1 MKEKRLLNVLGQVD
15 EKYIA
20 EAIPN
25 KNRRKHSYKKLA
37 IIAACLCLLFG
48 LSIVAYAS
56 NWFGLQD
63 LLLPDI
69 SGTSLEEK
77 KEEGTIGLS
86 GYKGSPEWQALA
98 EWQAFVNEYDPDGT
112 IYQNKDNRLDDSFAR
127 YSCYLVYSQEMADRM
142 DEIATKYSLNLHTT
156 SFNLQTNQE
165 VLGTLGDFRKSC
177 SGYYTYMYE
186 DGTFQVDGTIQFED
200 IGAWDYQ
207 LLRAVKGTFH
217 NAMLDIGEVSE
228 YQEILYETAGGI
240 SVTLALG
247 PDKVLILADLA
258 DSFVTVHIPYGTE
271 NGIEQIHLEKLADSI
286 NFAALTPVV
295 KPQINDTTHI
305 VEKDE
310 AARKVYAAT
319 LRNLLYSNILP
330 DGKKTETAVDVG
342 RTYSKFGINDVD
354 NDGKEE
360 LIILYDPGL
369 TAASKGYILGYDTD
383 TKEIHI
389 QLEEYPYFAF
399 LEHGNLKALSSH
411 NQTWGKM
418 WPYSLYQYLP
428 ESDIYELRGIVWSE
442 DKAIFEANGV
452 SERYPDYAD
461 VSGNGT
467 VYYIDEE
474 TWGTTPTDEAEYLSW
489 LKENQG
495 DSEEVK
501 IEYLALTEENV
512 LTIE

>member
-25 KNRRKHSYKKLA
+25 KSRRKHSYKKLA

-69 SGTSLEEK
+69 SGTSPEENG
-77 KEEGTIGLS
+77 EDGMIGLS
-86 GYKGSPEWQALA
+86 GYQGSSEWKALA
-98 EWQAFVNEYDPDGT
+98 EWQVFVNEYDPNGT
-112 IYQNKDNRLDDSFAR
+112 FFQATDNRLDDSFVR
-127 YSCYLVYSQEMADRM
+127 YSCYLVYSQEMADKI

-156 SFNLQTNQE
+156 SINLQTNQE
-165 VLGTLGDFRKSC
+165 VLATLGDFGEDER
-177 SGYYTYMYE
+177 GYYTYMYE
-186 DGTFQVDGTIQFED
+186 DGTFEVLGTIQFED

-217 NAMLDIGEVSE
+217 NAMLDVGDVSK
-228 YQEILYETAGGI
+228 YQETSYETACGI

-247 PDKVLILADLA
+247 PEQVLILADLA

-295 KPQINDTTHI
+295 KPQISDTTHI
-305 VEKDE
+305 SKKDE
-310 AARKVYAAT
+310 ETRKIYAAT

-330 DGKKTETAVDVG
+330 DGKEAELAVG
-342 RTYSKFGINDVD
+342 ENSKFGISDVD

-389 QLEEYPYFAF
+389 QLMEYPYFAF
-399 LEHGNLKALSSH
+399 LENGNIKALSSH

-418 WPYSLYQYLP
+418 WPYSLYQYDA
-428 ESDIYELRGIVWSE
+428 ENDVYELSGIVWSE
-442 DKAIFEANGV
+442 DKAIFEVNGV
-452 SERYPDYAD
+452 SERYPEYAD
-461 VSGNGT
+461 ISGAGT

-474 TWGTTPTDEAEYLSW
+474 TWGTSPTDEAEYLSW
-489 LKENQG
+489 LKEKQG
-495 DSEEVK
+495 DSEEIK
-501 IEYLALTEENV
+501 IEYLAFTEENI
-512 LTIE
+512 LKIE

>member
-25 KNRRKHSYKKLA
+25 KNRRKRGYKKLV

-69 SGTSLEEK
+69 SGTSSEENG
-77 KEEGTIGLS
+77 EDGMIGLS
-86 GYKGSPEWQALA
+86 GYQGSSEWKALA
-98 EWQAFVNEYDPDGT
+98 EWKAFINEYDPDGT
-112 IYQNKDNRLDDSFAR
+112 IFQTTDNRLDDSFAR

-165 VLGTLGDFRKSC
+165 VLETLGDFRKSC

-200 IGAWDYQ
+200 IGSWDYQ

-217 NAMLDIGEVSE
+217 NAMLDIGDVSE
-228 YQEILYETAGGI
+228 YQEILYETACGI

-247 PDKVLILADLA
+247 PEQVLILADLA
-258 DSFVTVHIPYGTE
+258 DSFVTVHIPYGTN
-271 NGIEQIHLEKLADSI
+271 NGIKQIHLEKLADSI
-286 NFAALTPVV
+286 NFAALTPAV
-295 KPQINDTTHI
+295 KPQISDTTEI
-305 VEKDE
+305 PKKDE
-310 AARKVYAAT
+310 ETRKVYAAT

-330 DGKKTETAVDVG
+330 DGKETETAVDVG
-342 RTYSKFGINDVD
+342 RTYSKFGISDVD

-360 LIILYDPGL
+360 LIILYEPGV
-369 TAASKGYILGYDTD
+369 TAYAIGYILGYDTD
-383 TKEIHI
+383 AKEIYI
-389 QLEEYPYFAF
+389 QLEEYPYCAF
-399 LEHGNLKALSSH
+399 LENGNVKVLASH

-418 WPYSLYQYLP
+418 WPYSLYQYDA
-428 ESDIYELRGIVWSE
+428 ENDAYEICGIVWSE
-442 DKAIFEANGV
+442 DKGIFEANGV
-452 SERYPDYAD
+452 SERYPEYAD
-461 VSGNGT
+461 ISGTGT

-474 TWGTTPTDEAEYLSW
+474 TWGTTPTDEGEYLSW

-495 DSEEVK
+495 DREEVK
-501 IEYLALTEENV
+501 IEYFAFTEENI
-512 LTIE
+512 LKIE

>member
-25 KNRRKHSYKKLA
+25 KNRRKRGYKKLV

-69 SGTSLEEK
+69 SGTSSEENG
-77 KEEGTIGLS
+77 EDGMIGLS
-86 GYKGSPEWQALA
+86 GYQGSSEWKALA
-98 EWQAFVNEYDPDGT
+98 EWKAFINEYDPDGT
-112 IYQNKDNRLDDSFAR
+112 IFQTTDNRLDDSFAR

-165 VLGTLGDFRKSC
+165 VLETLGDFRKSC

-200 IGAWDYQ
+200 IGSWDYQ

-217 NAMLDIGEVSE
+217 NAMLDIGDVSE
-228 YQEILYETAGGI
+228 YQEILYETACGI

-247 PDKVLILADLA
+247 PEQVLILADLA
-258 DSFVTVHIPYGTE
+258 DSFVTVHIPYGTN
-271 NGIEQIHLEKLADSI
+271 NGIKQIHLEKLADSI
-286 NFAALTPVV
+286 NFAALTPAV
-295 KPQINDTTHI
+295 KPQISDTTEI
-305 VEKDE
+305 PKKDE
-310 AARKVYAAT
+310 ETRKVYAAT

-330 DGKKTETAVDVG
+330 DGKETETAVDVG
-342 RTYSKFGINDVD
+342 RTYSKFGISDVD

-360 LIILYDPGL
+360 LIILYEPGV
-369 TAASKGYILGYDTD
+369 TAYAIGYIWGYDTD
-383 TKEIHI
+383 AKEIHI

-399 LEHGNLKALSSH
+399 LENGNVQALASH

-418 WPYSLYQYLP
+418 WPYSLYQYDA
-428 ESDIYELRGIVWSE
+428 ENDAYEICGIVWSE
-442 DKAIFEANGV
+442 DKGIFEANGV
-452 SERYPDYAD
+452 SERYPEYAD
-461 VSGNGT
+461 ISGTGT

-474 TWGTTPTDEAEYLSW
+474 TWGTTPTDEGEYLSW

-495 DSEEVK
+495 DREEVK
-501 IEYLALTEENV
+501 IEYFAFTEENI
-512 LTIE
+512 LKIE

>member
-20 EAIPN
+20 EATPN
-25 KNRRKHSYKKLA
+25 KNRRKRSYKKLV

-69 SGTSLEEK
+69 SETSQEGNGGG
-77 KEEGTIGLS
+77 GTIGLS
-86 GYKGSPEWQALA
+86 GYQGSPEWQALA

-112 IYQNKDNRLDDSFAR
+112 IRQGTDERLDDSFAR
-127 YSCYLVYSQEMADRM
+127 YSCYLVYSQEMADKM
-142 DEIATKYSLNLHTT
+142 DEIAAKYGLQLHTI
-156 SFNLQTNQE
+156 SFNLQENTE
-165 VLGTLGDFRKSC
+165 VLETLGDYLEDSE
-177 SGYYTYMYE
+177 GYYTYMYE

-200 IGAWDYQ
+200 IGSWDYQ
-207 LLRAVKGTFH
+207 LLRSVRGTFH

-228 YQEILYETAGGI
+228 YQEILYETACGI

-247 PDKVLILADLA
+247 PDKVLILADLP
-258 DSFVTVHIPYGTE
+258 DSFVAVHIPYGTN
-271 NGIEQIHLEKLADSI
+271 NGIKQIHLEKLADSI

-295 KPQINDTTHI
+295 KPQISDTTQAMG
-305 VEKDE
+305 KDAE
-310 AARKVYAAT
+310 TRKIYAAT

-330 DGKKTETAVDVG
+330 DGKEAELSVG
-342 RTYSKFGINDVD
+342 EYSKFGISDVD

-360 LIILYDPGL
+360 LIILYDPDV
-369 TAASKGYILGYDTD
+369 TAGAKGYILGYDTV

-389 QLEEYPYFAF
+389 QLKEYPYFVF
-399 LEHGNLKALSSH
+399 LENSNVKALSSH

-418 WPYSLYQYLP
+418 WPYSLYQYLS
-428 ESDIYELRGIVWSE
+428 ESDTYELSGIVWTE
-442 DKAIFEANGV
+442 DKAIYEANGGA
-452 SERYPDYAD
+452 ERYPDYAD
-461 VSGNGT
+461 VSGAGT
-467 VYYIDEE
+467 VYYIDDE
-474 TWGTTPTDEAEYLSW
+474 TWGNTPTDEAEYLLW
-489 LKENQG
+489 LKEKQG

-501 IEYLALTEENV
+501 IEYLAITEENV
-512 LTIE
+512 LKIE